1 MTTLQSKEEY
11 GKGSKKAFA
20 PPTQKLHSLMPY
32 SPNSPKEVTLGISSP
47 EAQARPNLLK
57 AKLEK
62 KKAKATTKNGPSS
75 GQEKKV
81 KAQDNKQAKKKKK
94 REGNGASCSRDFSL
108 SRRWN
113 NP

>member
-1 MTTLQSKEEY
+1 
-11 GKGSKKAFA
+11 
-20 PPTQKLHSLMPY
+20 MPY
-32 SPNSPKEVTLGISSP
+32 SPNSPTEESLGISSP

-94 REGNGASCSRDFSL
+94 VSVILMGFSGTVYPRHL
-108 SRRWN
+108 A
-113 NP
+113 